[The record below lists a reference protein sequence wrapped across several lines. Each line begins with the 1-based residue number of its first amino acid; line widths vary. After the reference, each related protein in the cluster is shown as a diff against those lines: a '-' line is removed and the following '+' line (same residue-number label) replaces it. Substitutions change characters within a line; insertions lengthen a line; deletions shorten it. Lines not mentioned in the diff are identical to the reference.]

1 MGGTQVDWPNFA
13 KRLIL
18 ADGQISEREAD
29 ILKRAVLSDA
39 KVDHEEV
46 EFLVQLKREAAMVH
60 PAFDRFLF
68 EVLKRVV
75 MADGV
80 ISDDEARWLRKTLF
94 ADNQTVRAET
104 DFVKDLHR
112 EAKSFG
118 KEFEQL
124 WKDCS
129 HLQQSDFIG

>member
-1 MGGTQVDWPNFA
+1 MNWPKFA
-13 KRLIL
+13 KRLLL
-18 ADGQISEREAD
+18 ADGRISEHETD
-29 ILKRAVLSDA
+29 LLKRAVLADA
-39 KVDHEEV
+39 KVDREEL
-46 EFLVQLKREAAMVH
+46 EFLVELKREAVMVH

-68 EVLKRVV
+68 DVLKRVV

-80 ISDDEARWLRKTLF
+80 ITDDEARWLRKILF

-104 DFVKDLHR
+104 RFIEDLHR

-124 WKDCS
+124 WKDCTQ
-129 HLQQSDFIG
+129 LQRSDFVG